1 MKKNIG
7 IWIDTKQAVI
17 IKLSNGT
24 HSVKTI
30 ESNIDTR
37 ERTPGESKKYGRFRG
52 QYMTFEKNKLNR
64 KTEQTHH
71 FIKNLL
77 KEVQNCDSVVLFGPS
92 KMKNIFKKELKNK
105 IQLANK
111 LIGVSN
117 SELLTQNQ
125 MVAWVKNFYKKNEN
139 LKNNQI

>member
-17 IKLSNGT
+17 IKLSNES
-24 HSVKTI
+24 HLVKLI

-37 ERTPGESKKYGRFRG
+37 ERVPGESKKFGRFGG

-64 KTEQTHH
+64 KNEQTNQ

-77 KEVQNCDSVVLFGPS
+77 KEVSICDSVVLFGPS
-92 KMKNIFKKELKNK
+92 RMKNIFEKELKNNM
-105 IQLANK
+105 QLAKK
-111 LIGVSN
+111 LVGVS
-117 SELLTQNQ
+117 SSKLLTENQ
-125 MVAWVKNFYKKNEN
+125 MVAWVKKFYKEIAK
-139 LKNNQI
+139 

>member
-17 IKLSNGT
+17 IKLSNGN
-24 HSVKTI
+24 HSVKII
-30 ESNIDTR
+30 ESNIETR
-37 ERTPGESKKYGRFRG
+37 ERIPGESKKFGRFGG

-92 KMKNIFKKELKNK
+92 KMKNIFEKEIKNNM
-105 IQLANK
+105 QLADK

-117 SELLTQNQ
+117 STLLTENQ
-125 MVAWVKNFYKKNEN
+125 MVAWVKNFYKEVK
-139 LKNNQI
+139 I